1 MRSDCPKRL
10 LACLVL
16 ACASTAVQ
24 AAGTAAGTT
33 ISNTATV
40 SYTRD
45 GSPVTADSNT
55 DTVRVAE
62 ILDVVVTRVSPV
74 VTVDAGATREE
85 LVFTVTNTGNGDE
98 AFQLLADSAGITGD
112 DFDPNLSSPALYFDT
127 DGSGDLS
134 AGDVAYVPGSNDP
147 LLAADASVRVL
158 VVNDI
163 PAGTADGALGRS
175 QLTARAR
182 TGTGPAGTSFA
193 GEGDAGVDAVAGTTE
208 ADGVEYGEYEVQT
221 LRMAVVKSQTVTDPF
236 GGTQPVPGAR
246 IRYRIE
252 VTVSGGGTAA
262 SASFDDPIPANT
274 TYVAGSLALNGDA
287 LTDSAD
293 ADAGAYAAAPAPRV
307 QAALGDLTQGSGP
320 QIIEFVVTIN

>member
-1 MRSDCPKRL
+1 MRSNRL
-10 LACLVL
+10 QRLAPCFVLVCL
-16 ACASTAVQ
+16 APAAH

-45 GSPVTADSNT
+45 SAPVTATSNT

-112 DFDPNLSSPALYFDT
+112 DFDPGLSSPALYFDT

-147 LLAADASVRVL
+147 LLAADASVRIL

-182 TGTGPAGTSFA
+182 TGTGPAGTTFA
-193 GEGDAGVDAVAGTTE
+193 GDGDGGVDAVAGTTE
-208 ADGVEYGEYEVQT
+208 ADGVEYGEYQVQA
-221 LRMAVVKSQTVTDPF
+221 LRMAVVKSQAVTDPF
-236 GGTQPVPGAR
+236 GGTQPVPGAS

-252 VTVSGGGTAA
+252 VTVTGGGTAA

-274 TYVAGSLALNGDA
+274 TYVAGSLALNGNALSDA
-287 LTDSAD
+287 AD